1 MDIQLLRVA
10 EVAARLTLSRSK
22 TYELITSGELRA
34 LRVGRSRRVLASELE
49 RFVAHRM
56 ADAERVTG
64 GR

>member
-1 MDIQLLRVA
+1 MSLYNTYLL
-10 EVAARLTLSRSK
+10 T
-22 TYELITSGELRA
+22 TTGELRA